1 LSEPSASGLQLSYSK
16 QMMTFKNIQ
25 LHSWLSNIPKGYE
38 VTFSKLQEY
47 HGETQLKLA
56 IIKKEN

>member
-1 LSEPSASGLQLSYSK
+1 
-16 QMMTFKNIQ
+16 MMTFKNIQ

>member
-1 LSEPSASGLQLSYSK
+1 
-16 QMMTFKNIQ
+16 MMTFKNIQ
-25 LHSWLSNIPKGYE
+25 LHSWLSNIPEGYE

-47 HGETQLKLA
+47 NGQSQLKLA